1 MLKYILN
8 FVFINCLV
16 STMVAQTPSP
26 TGLPLESL
34 STTDG
39 NKILIRWLPM
49 DYDTWM
55 LGRTQGYQVERYT
68 YAVNGVRQNQQDTYN
83 SKTILASSLF
93 PLTEAQWQSQFPAT
107 NNFAQLAKG
116 VLYDPGTAIPA
127 NPNLSDAINYQED
140 KDTRFI
146 FGLYAADQD
155 FEVAKGLANALED
168 HNVVAGNEYLY
179 RIFINGNTDIVT
191 AFLASP
197 DSIPTLTPPVGLS
210 GVGEDHQAML
220 TWNIKQT
227 EQEYSNYILERS
239 TDGVNYQPVNDLPFL
254 YSSEEENPEYSF
266 YQDSLD
272 DNTTIYSYRVRGK
285 TPFCVLGPPSD
296 TIQIKGRPGRI
307 PNFQP
312 MFKRIRE
319 RSDRNALVWS
329 GMIPDSI
336 SSRVTGFNILRSE
349 KPTEG
354 YIKLNTVLRPS
365 HARSFSD
372 RNFLPSAY
380 YRLEVID
387 ENNHSYLSSPK
398 LFQRKDTIPPDPPT
412 GLSGEFVTNNTLIL
426 TWTKNSEEDLLGYRI
441 FAANNPTAAYTLIT
455 PQLVESETYVYE
467 IDPEF
472 MVDSIYLKMSAGDGH
487 DNYSDFSSVLA
498 LARPDVIPPARPVL
512 YKANPTPA
520 GIEIGWAFS
529 GSDDVARHELQRKNI
544 NLTNWET
551 VLTITPEEEE
561 NYEDTLIGDSSS
573 VTNYLDSTMLDPGTY
588 QYRLAAFDLYENG
601 SASQLIKIRPY
612 TSGVRGNIEAV
623 NLLAR
628 CVVPGTVD
636 NQEGYDALEAYILEY
651 ENQGTR
657 NLVLLEQIFL
667 YNIITAAEYEEFKK
681 PNANLET
688 IYETLQLR
696 KLDLWSES
704 LIARVDITWEY
715 TPTGVRDYQIF
726 RSTAGSDMMLY
737 QTVPASSLTDLIFE
751 DTDVQAGHRYFYR
764 ILARHHGGGFSE
776 MSEVKMVR
784 VPVL

>member
-8 FVFINCLV
+8 FIFVSCLLCPMGV
-16 STMVAQTPSP
+16 QAQSST
-26 TGLPLESL
+26 GRPLESL

-55 LGRTQGYQVERYT
+55 LGRTQGYKVERYT
-68 YAVNGVRQNQQDTYN
+68 YAVNGVRQNQQNTYD
-83 SKTILASSLF
+83 SKTTLTSSLF

-116 VLYDPGTAIPA
+116 ILYDPGTALPA
-127 NPNLSDAINYQED
+127 NPNLSDAVNYQED
-140 KDTRFI
+140 KDTRFV
-146 FGLYAADQD
+146 FSLYAADQD

-168 HNVVAGNEYLY
+168 FNVVAGREYLY
-179 RIFINGNTDIVT
+179 RISINGNPNLVT

-197 DSIPTLTPPVGLS
+197 DSIPVLTAPVELS

-220 TWNIKQT
+220 TWNTKQT
-227 EQEYSNYILERS
+227 EEEYSNYILERS
-239 TDGVNYQPVNDLPFL
+239 TDGINYQSVNDLPLLF
-254 YSSEEENPEYSF
+254 SSEEEDPTYSF
-266 YQDSLD
+266 YRDSLD

-296 TIQIKGRPGRI
+296 TIQVKGRPGRI

-312 MFKRIRE
+312 SFKFIRE
-319 RSDRNALVWS
+319 DPDRNVARWA
-329 GMIPDSI
+329 GMIPDEVLSQ
-336 SSRVTGFNILRSE
+336 VAGFNIWRSE

-354 YIKLNTVLRPS
+354 YIKLNPNLRPS
-365 HARSFSD
+365 HVKAWSD
-372 RNFLPSAY
+372 YTFIPSAY

-387 ENNHSYLSSPK
+387 VNGHSYLSSPK

-426 TWTKNSEEDLLGYRI
+426 TWTKNTEPDLLGYRM
-441 FAANNPTAAYTLIT
+441 FAANQRTAEYTLVT

-472 MVDSIYLKMSAGDGH
+472 MVDSIYLKLAAGDGH

-498 LARPDVIPPARPVL
+498 LARPDIIPPSRPVL

-551 VLTITPEEEE
+551 VLTIVPEDEEK
-561 NYEDTLIGDSSS
+561 YEDTLMGDSTS
-573 VTNYLDSTMLDPGTY
+573 VTNFLDSTILDPGTY
-588 QYRLAAFDLYENG
+588 QYRFAAFDLYENG
-601 SASQLIKIRPY
+601 SASQLINIRPY
-612 TSGVRGNIEAV
+612 TSGVRGTIESIDV
-623 NLLAR
+623 LAR
-628 CVVPGTVD
+628 CVAPVD
-636 NQEGYDALEAYILEY
+636 VENQQGYDAVEAYILEY
-651 ENQGTR
+651 ETEGTR
-657 NLVLLEQIFL
+657 NMTLLEQIFI
-667 YNIITAAEYEEFKK
+667 YHVITAEEWETFKK
-681 PNANLET
+681 PNADLQE
-688 IYETLQLR
+688 IYRTLQLR
-696 KLDLWSES
+696 KLNLWSDS
-704 LIARVDITWEY
+704 LITQVDLTWEY

-737 QTVPASSLTDLIFE
+737 QTIPTTNLTDLKFE

-776 MSEVKMVR
+776 MSAVKMVR

>member
-1 MLKYILN
+1 MLKYILI
-8 FVFINCLV
+8 FISCLFAI
-16 STMVAQTPSP
+16 MVAQAQSS
-26 TGLPLESL
+26 TGKKLESL

-49 DYDTWM
+49 DYDTWV
-55 LGRTQGYQVERYT
+55 LGNTQGYQVERYI
-68 YAVNGVRQNQQDTYN
+68 YSINGVRQDQQDLYN
-83 SKTILASSLF
+83 SKIILTNSLF
-93 PLTEAQWQSQFPAT
+93 PLTEAQWNSQFPST

-116 VLYDPGTAIPA
+116 VLYDPGAALPA
-127 NPNLSDAINYQED
+127 NPNLSDAVNYQED
-140 KDTRFI
+140 KNTRFI

-168 HNVVAGNEYLY
+168 NNVVAGREYLY
-179 RIFINGNTDIVT
+179 RISINGNPDLVT
-191 AFLASP
+191 AFLANS
-197 DSIPTLTPPVGLS
+197 DSIPVLTAPIELS

-239 TDGVNYQPVNDLPFL
+239 TDGINYQSVNDLPFL
-254 YSSEEENPEYSF
+254 FSSEEEDPEFSF

-272 DNTTIYSYRVRGK
+272 NNTTIYSYRVRGK

-312 MFKRIRE
+312 KFKRIRE
-319 RSDRNALVWS
+319 RSDRNALVWTD
-329 GMIPDSI
+329 MIPDSI
-336 SSRVTGFNILRSE
+336 SSRIAGFNILRSE

-354 YIKLNTVLRPS
+354 YIKLNTALRPS
-365 HARSFSD
+365 HARSFGD

-387 ENNHSYLSSPK
+387 ENNHSYLSTPE
-398 LFQRKDTIPPDPPT
+398 LFQRVDSIPPAIPS
-412 GLSGEFVTNNTLIL
+412 GFEGEFVTKETLIL
-426 TWTKNSEEDLLGYRI
+426 TWDKNTEPDIQGYRI
-441 FAANNPTAAYTLIT
+441 FAANNRNANYTIIT
-455 PQLVESETYVYE
+455 PQQVTSETFVHE
-467 IDPEF
+467 IDPTF
-472 MVDSIYLKMSAGDGH
+472 AVDSLYLKIAAGDGH

-498 LARPDVIPPARPVL
+498 IARPDIIPPSQPVL

-520 GIEIGWAFS
+520 GIEIGWALS

-544 NLTNWET
+544 NLTSWET

-561 NYEDTLIGDSSS
+561 NYKAILIGDSSS
-573 VTNYLDSTMLDPGTY
+573 VTNYLDSTLLDPGTY

-623 NLLAR
+623 SLSPR
-628 CVVPGTVD
+628 CVAPGNVE
-636 NQEGYDALEAYILEY
+636 NQNGYDALEAYLFEY
-651 ENQGTR
+651 EDEGTR
-657 NLVLLEQIFL
+657 NMELLEQIFI
-667 YNIITAAEYEEFKK
+667 YHVITPDEFEAFKK
-681 PNANLET
+681 PNADLGV
-688 IYETLQLR
+688 IYQTLQLR
-696 KLDLWSES
+696 KMNLWSDS
-704 LIARVDITWEY
+704 LIARVDISWEY

-726 RSTAGSDMMLY
+726 RSTAGSEMMLY
-737 QTVPASSLTDLIFE
+737 QTVPANSLTDLIFE
-751 DTDVQAGHRYFYR
+751 DTDVKAGRRYFYR